1 MRICQDPLYRLGLY
15 ILIDL
20 TIRNADIRIVEIIEY
35 LKLKNETKNWNIQNI
50 AQMPGP
56 FVQVEDFTERFD
68 DWPKNVRISA
78 KQIVEY

>member
-1 MRICQDPLYRLGLY
+1 MSDPLCMLGI

-56 FVQVEDFTERFD
+56 SVQVEDFTERFD
-68 DWPKNVRISA
+68 DWQKNVRISA